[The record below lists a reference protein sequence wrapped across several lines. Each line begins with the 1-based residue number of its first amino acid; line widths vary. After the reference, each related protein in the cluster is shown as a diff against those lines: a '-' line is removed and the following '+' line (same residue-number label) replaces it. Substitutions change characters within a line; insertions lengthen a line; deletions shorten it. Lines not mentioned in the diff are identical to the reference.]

1 MDEMR
6 WSRVQA
12 LFHTA
17 LDRPPEERAD
27 LLRASCDGDE
37 QLVADVL
44 ALIDADGAGAPWL
57 DKGVGQAAAGIFT
70 EIDASGFPQNAFG
83 LYRIKHVLGEGGMGV
98 VYLAEHSGIGSLAAI
113 KILRDAWLSPAR
125 RDRFAAEQRLLAH
138 LNHPSIALLHHADTL
153 ADGTPWFV
161 MEYVEGVPLTEYC
174 RTHGTSI
181 EGRLEL
187 FRAVCEAVQH
197 AHGHAVIHRD
207 LKPSNILVRNDG
219 TVKLLDFGIAKQL
232 ESVDATVDQTRTNL
246 RLMTPAYAAPEQIRG
261 ERVGIHTDTYAL
273 GVILY
278 ELLTNR
284 LPFDLSNRTPSEALS
299 IVADAEPERPSAV
312 ARRAAAGDQA
322 IPRARANG
330 RTAWADLDVLCLT
343 AMRKDPQRRYQTV
356 EALIRDINHYFA
368 GEPLEARPDSLRY
381 RMGKFVRRHRSPV
394 IAAAAA
400 LTIAVGL
407 VVFYTVRLTTV
418 RNLAVAEA
426 ERAQR
431 IQRFMLSLFEGGDAS
446 AGPSEDLRV
455 ATLIDRGVQEARG
468 LSAEPGVQAELYGAL
483 GEISQ
488 RLGNFTQADTLLQT
502 ALDQRRVLYGGD
514 HPDVAASLVALGLL
528 RADQAKYDDAERLAR
543 SGLEQAK
550 RLLPPDHPE
559 VAAATAAVGH
569 VLVERGT
576 YAQATVVLDEAVRLY
591 SARQSTSPELADALY
606 ELSNAHFYQG
616 HWADAE
622 SLTKRVLAMHQ
633 TIYGARHP
641 HVADDLVNLGA
652 IQHEQGR
659 YKEAERYYRDALTII
674 RSWFGPD
681 HHRTGS
687 SLTMLGRNLVR
698 QQRFD
703 EADALLEQALAI
715 QERVFG
721 PDHPRVASAVNDLG
735 AVALQR
741 DAFDD
746 AEAAFRRMAGIYRK
760 TYPKGHYLVGIAVS
774 NLASV
779 YLARKEYA
787 EAERLFRDA
796 IKIYRETL
804 SDEHLNTGIARVKLG
819 RSLLRQGR
827 HAEAETELAGGYEIL
842 KKQTASSVSWQVS
855 AREDLV
861 AVYDALR
868 QPDKA
873 AGMRAEIAAVPR

>member
-1 MDEMR
+1 MDEVR
-6 WSRVQA
+6 WNRVQA

-17 LDRPPEERAD
+17 LDRPPEERVD
-27 LLRASCDGDE
+27 LLRAASDGDE

-57 DKGVGQAAAGIFT
+57 DKGVGQAAADILANT
-70 EIDASGFPQNAFG
+70 DASGFPPNAFG

-98 VYLAEHSGIGSLAAI
+98 VYLAERTGIGSLAAI

-125 RDRFAAEQRLLAH
+125 RDRFAAEQRMLAH
-138 LNHPSIALLHHADTL
+138 LNHPSIAQLHHADTL

-161 MEYVEGVPLTEYC
+161 MEYVEGIPLTDYC
-174 RTHGTSI
+174 RTHRTSI

-207 LKPSNILVRNDG
+207 LKPSNILVKNDG
-219 TVKLLDFGIAKQL
+219 TVKLLDFGIAKQI
-232 ESVDATVDQTRTNL
+232 ESLDATVDQTRTNL
-246 RLMTPAYAAPEQIRG
+246 RFMTPAYAAPEQIRG
-261 ERVGIHTDTYAL
+261 DRVGIHTDTYSL

-284 LPFDLSNRTPSEALS
+284 LPFDLSNRTPAEALS
-299 IVADAEPERPSAV
+299 IVAEAEPERPSGV
-312 ARRAAAGDQA
+312 ARQASGDQA
-322 IPRARANG
+322 PRGRASG
-330 RTAWADLDVLCLT
+330 RTAWTDLDVLCLT

-356 EALIRDINHYFA
+356 EALIRDINHYLA
-368 GEPLEARPDSLRY
+368 GEPLEARPDSIRY
-381 RMGKFVRRHRSPV
+381 RTGKFVRRHRSSV

-400 LTIAVGL
+400 LIIAVGL

-488 RLGNFTQADTLLQT
+488 RLGNFSQADTLLQA
-502 ALDQRRVLYGGD
+502 ALDRRRGLHGAD

-569 VLVERGT
+569 VLVERGQ
-576 YAQATVVLDEAVRLY
+576 YARATVVLDEAVRLY
-591 SARQSTSPELADALY
+591 SARQSTSPELADTLY

-622 SLTKRVLAMHQ
+622 SLSKRVLAMHQ
-633 TIYGARHP
+633 AIYGAQHP
-641 HVADDLVNLGA
+641 HIADDIVNLGA

-659 YKEAERYYRDALTII
+659 YKEAERYYRDALTIT
-674 RSWFGPD
+674 RAWFGPD

-698 QQRFD
+698 QERLD
-703 EADALLEQALAI
+703 EAKTLLEQAVAI

-741 DAFDD
+741 DAFDE
-746 AEAAFRRMAGIYRK
+746 AEAAFRRMESIYRR
-760 TYPKGHYLVGIAVS
+760 TYPDGHYLVGIAVS

-779 YLARKEYA
+779 YLARKDYV

-804 SDEHLNTGIARVKLG
+804 SDEHLNTGISQIKLG
-819 RSLLRQGR
+819 RALLRQRR
-827 HAEAETELAGGYEIL
+827 HAEAETELSAGYAIL
-842 KKQTASSVSWQVS
+842 KKQTAPSVSWLRT
-855 AREDLV
+855 AREDLL
-861 AVYDALR
+861 AVYEALGR
-868 QPDKA
+868 PEEA
-873 AGMRAEIAAVPR
+873 HRMRAEVAAAQR

>member
-1 MDEMR
+1 M
-6 WSRVQA
+6 
-12 LFHTA
+12 
-17 LDRPPEERAD
+17 LDRDVAH
-27 LLRASCDGDE
+27 
-37 QLVADVL
+37 VADRLL
-44 ALIDADGAGAPWL
+44 AEPADGPIPGAQ
-57 DKGVGQAAAGIFT
+57 VGPYAI
-70 EIDASGFPQNAFG
+70 
-83 LYRIKHVLGEGGMGV
+83 RRRLGEGGMGV
-98 VYLAEHSGIGSLAAI
+98 VYLAERSGIGSLAAI

-125 RDRFAAEQRLLAH
+125 RDRFAAEQRMLAH
-138 LNHPSIALLHHADTL
+138 LNHPSIAQLHHADTL

-174 RTHGTSI
+174 GTHDTSI

-284 LPFDLSNRTPSEALS
+284 LPFDLSNRTPAEALS
-299 IVADAEPERPSAV
+299 IIAEEEPERPSLV
-312 ARRAAAGDQA
+312 ARRAASGQDAV
-322 IPRARANG
+322 PRGRDNG

-343 AMRKDPQRRYQTV
+343 AMRKDPLRRYQTV
-356 EALIRDINHYFA
+356 EALIRDINHYLA
-368 GEPLEARPDSLRY
+368 GEPLEARPDSRRY

-502 ALDQRRVLYGGD
+502 ALDQRRTLTAAIT
-514 HPDVAASLVALGLL
+514 PDVAASLVALGLL
-528 RADQAKYDDAERLAR
+528 RIDQARFEEAEHLVRDGLDGRERALAPQIRLSLAR
-543 SGLEQAK
+543 G
-550 RLLPPDHPE
+550 R
-559 VAAATAAVGH
+559 
-569 VLVERGT
+569 
-576 YAQATVVLDEAVRLY
+576 
-591 SARQSTSPELADALY
+591 ARTRAP
-606 ELSNAHFYQG
+606 
-616 HWADAE
+616 
-622 SLTKRVLAMHQ
+622 
-633 TIYGARHP
+633 GAR
-641 HVADDLVNLGA
+641 
-652 IQHEQGR
+652 
-659 YKEAERYYRDALTII
+659 
-674 RSWFGPD
+674 
-681 HHRTGS
+681 
-687 SLTMLGRNLVR
+687 
-698 QQRFD
+698 
-703 EADALLEQALAI
+703 
-715 QERVFG
+715 
-721 PDHPRVASAVNDLG
+721 
-735 AVALQR
+735 
-741 DAFDD
+741 
-746 AEAAFRRMAGIYRK
+746 
-760 TYPKGHYLVGIAVS
+760 
-774 NLASV
+774 
-779 YLARKEYA
+779 
-787 EAERLFRDA
+787 
-796 IKIYRETL
+796 
-804 SDEHLNTGIARVKLG
+804 
-819 RSLLRQGR
+819 
-827 HAEAETELAGGYEIL
+827 
-842 KKQTASSVSWQVS
+842 
-855 AREDLV
+855 
-861 AVYDALR
+861 
-868 QPDKA
+868 
-873 AGMRAEIAAVPR
+873 